1 MGLINAPLNNNNVP
15 KFINKMDKN
24 KNEKGN
30 PDYENMSDQKTGSAL
45 YIKTHEDFNNEHPEH
60 DDSGLI
66 NGNNP
71 NPESNI
77 AEFET
82 KKTGKEINETIKDN
96 NETAKSYTCP
106 MHPEVISDK
115 PGKCP
120 KCGMDLIEKK

>member
-1 MGLINAPLNNNNVP
+1 MEMT
-15 KFINKMDKN
+15 KK
-24 KNEKGN
+24 EKDDQ
-30 PDYENMSDQKTGSAL
+30 DYNNMSDQKTGSAL

-71 NPESNI
+71 NPDPNIEESQ
-77 AEFET
+77 T
-82 KKTGKEINETIKDN
+82 KKIGKEINETIRDN
-96 NETAKSYTCP
+96 NETPKSYTCS

-120 KCGMDLIEKK
+120 KCGMELIEKK